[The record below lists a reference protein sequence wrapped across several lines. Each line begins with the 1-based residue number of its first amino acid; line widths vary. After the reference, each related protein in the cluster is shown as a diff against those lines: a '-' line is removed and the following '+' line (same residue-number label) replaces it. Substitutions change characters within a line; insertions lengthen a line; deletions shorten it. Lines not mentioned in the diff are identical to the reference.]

1 MAHSPHDLN
10 DWIDEYHQ
18 GVRYGLE
25 GKILINEKSPFQQI
39 TLIESKRYGKG
50 LLLDNCWMAT
60 EGQEK
65 FYHECL
71 VHPALCSAKNI
82 FKVLIIG
89 GGDGGSARECLRHK
103 EIEHLD
109 MVEIDGRVVE
119 LSQQYLPETL
129 KTEVFWKPSQHGWEG
144 ERRPILS
151 ERRVVREINIERIK
165 KIIAEASEQSNRIS
179 VPEINKPELLKNFL
193 SQFPK
198 NGSLIFC
205 DINSNQNSLKNILT
219 KIADGPICI
228 LIGPEGDFSENE
240 RKNIIDLNQ
249 THSITLAKNILKAE
263 TAALSAITIV
273 NYHLN
278 LS

>member
-1 MAHSPHDLN
+1 MSSTIRLYFSDKIQSNLSSHLTKEQTHYLKDVMRLKAGDKLSIFN
-10 DWIDEYHQ
+10 TQ
-18 GVRYGLE
+18 GEWNAV
-25 GKILINEKSPFQQI
+25 
-39 TLIESKRYGKG
+39 IESYDKNEAKIKIMEKVRDKNNENNIWLAFSPIKQNPLNFVIQKG
-50 LLLDNCWMAT
+50 T
-60 EGQEK
+60 ELGVQK
-65 FYHECL
+65 F
-71 VHPALCSAKNI
+71 I
-82 FKVLIIG
+82 
-89 GGDGGSARECLRHK
+89 
-103 EIEHLD
+103 
-109 MVEIDGRVVE
+109 
-119 LSQQYLPETL
+119 
-129 KTEVFWKPSQHGWEG
+129 
-144 ERRPILS
+144 PILS
-151 ERRVVREINIERIK
+151 ERTVVREINIERVK
-165 KIIAEASEQSNRIS
+165 KIIVEASEQSNRIS